1 MDSKREEILRKIEGY
16 MKFRGITRTELAKV
30 WGKTEIYVYRRLT
43 GKVELSLS
51 DILDL
56 CSILN
61 LSRDEAINVFFYP

>member
-16 MKFRGITRTELAKV
+16 MKFRGMTKTEMAKV
-30 WGKTEIYVYRRLT
+30 WKKTEIYVYRRLKGT
-43 GKVELSLS
+43 VELSLS

-61 LSRDEAINVFFYP
+61 LSKEEAADIFF